1 MLLETKKIVLG
12 ISGGIAAFKA
22 AEIASMLRKRG
33 AEVKCIM
40 TDHATEFITPLTM
53 REISGNPVAVSMFG
67 DIPEF
72 NVEHIA
78 LAQWADVFV
87 IAPATANVIG
97 KIAVGIADDML
108 TTTVMATTAPVVIA
122 PAMNSNMYTNPIVQK
137 NIAALREYGYEII
150 EPATGHLACG
160 VTGVGRLPE
169 PEDIV
174 DYIEFAACRTNL
186 LKGKKV
192 IVTAGGTRE
201 PIDPVRFI
209 GNHSSGRM
217 GFAIAKAAVAAGA
230 EVTLVAGT
238 TDNLKTPVGLARRID
253 VGSTRDMKAAVESYY
268 DDCDLVIKA
277 AAVADYR
284 SPHPAENKIKK
295 NDDVLNLEM
304 AKNPDIL
311 YGLGQRKTHQVLV
324 GFAAETTNV
333 IEYGTKKLQKKN
345 LDMLVANDVSAEG
358 AGFQGTTNI
367 ATLLFPDGS
376 SETLEKMAKDEL
388 ASIIVARAAAI
399 IKAKTSKQKA

>member
-1 MLLETKKIVLG
+1 MLLEHKKVVLG

-40 TDHATEFITPLTM
+40 TEHATEFITPLTM

-97 KIAVGIADDML
+97 KIANGIADDML
-108 TTTVMATTAPVVIA
+108 TTTVMATTAPVIIA
-122 PAMNSNMYTNPIVQK
+122 PAMNSNMYMNPIVQK
-137 NIAALREYGYEII
+137 NIAVLKEYGYEFI

-160 VTGVGRLPE
+160 ITGIGRLPD

-174 DYIEFAACRTNL
+174 DYIEFAACRTKL
-186 LKGKKV
+186 LEGKKV

-217 GFAIAKAAVAAGA
+217 GFAIAKAAAFAGA
-230 EVTLVAGT
+230 DVTLVAGS
-238 TDNLKTPVGLARRID
+238 TDHLKTPVGVARRID
-253 VGSTRDMKAAVESYY
+253 VGSTNDMKAAVDSYY
-268 DDCDLVIKA
+268 DDCDLVIKS

-284 SPHPAENKIKK
+284 SAHPAENKIKK
-295 NDDVLNLEM
+295 SDETLTLTM

-311 YGLGQRKTHQVLV
+311 YGLGQRKTHQVLI

-333 IEYGTKKLQKKN
+333 IEYGTAKLKKKN

-367 ATLLFPDGS
+367 ATFLFPDGS
-376 SETLEKMAKDEL
+376 MEQLEKMDKEDLAAVIIERA
-388 ASIIVARAAAI
+388 ASIL
-399 IKAKTSKQKA
+399 AKKNQ

>member
-1 MLLETKKIVLG
+1 MLLENKKIVLA

-40 TDHATEFITPLTM
+40 TEHATEFITPLTM
-53 REISGNPVAVSMFG
+53 REISGNPVAVSMFS

-97 KIAVGIADDML
+97 KIAGGIADDML

-122 PAMNSNMYTNPIVQK
+122 PAMNSNMYMNPIVQK
-137 NIAALREYGYEII
+137 NIAALKEYGYEII

-174 DYIEFAACRTNL
+174 DYVEFTACRTNL

-217 GFAIAKAAVAAGA
+217 GFAIAKAAAFAGA
-230 EVTLVAGT
+230 DVTLVAGSN
-238 TDNLKTPVGLARRID
+238 DHLKTPAGVARRVD
-253 VGSTRDMKAAVESYY
+253 VGSTNDMKAAVDSYY
-268 DDCDLVIKA
+268 DDCDLVIKS

-284 SPHPAENKIKK
+284 SAHPAANKIKK
-295 NDDVLNLEM
+295 SDETLTLTM

-311 YGLGQRKTHQVLV
+311 YGLGQRKAHQVL
-324 GFAAETTNV
+324 
-333 IEYGTKKLQKKN
+333 I
-345 LDMLVANDVSAEG
+345 DMLVANDVSAEG

-367 ATLLFPDGS
+367 ATFLFPDGS
-376 SETLEKMAKDEL
+376 MEKLEKMDKEDL
-388 ASIIVARAAAI
+388 AAVIVERAAAI
-399 IKAKTSKQKA
+399 LAKKNQ